1 MRRIAALCALLLGL
15 WADQA
20 AARAYSVE
28 DLLATEE
35 VGRVVFDPTGR
46 RLIIEHR
53 RPWKSA
59 ARFDYN
65 YFTPLLLTELL
76 SVKVDRPGPARPL
89 FPQDPAA
96 GYMAGPIAPDGRR
109 MLVYRLQDRS
119 FEAGLVTFATGEV
132 RWLGVTP
139 EFPVHGP
146 TAQWRSDD
154 EVILIARP
162 DGDLTWRLGVG
173 WEAQDRLT
181 ELWARTAGGQTASAS
196 AIGSG
201 RFLGIRPK
209 GEAPRV
215 LKIDAH
221 TGAAHLLAQGE
232 FVDLA
237 VSPSGRYA
245 ALIANGED
253 LQPRADEAVYA
264 AFPTRRRSLTLI
276 DLQAGDVTT
285 PCASCEIA
293 LGLLA
298 WSPTQDSLLAATL
311 GEGADRRR
319 LDLVRIEAATGAVSR
334 PLPDNLKL
342 ALAMTSEGAPLA
354 RADWFAADPLVYAAG
369 PKGRPDWYRL
379 SNSGVVNL
387 TAGLDLAPR
396 QLGAISTDHILL
408 AADGAAWAIGPNGE
422 RTVVGEDLA
431 SSPLAPAQEPGS
443 RLVANPRLPADGMAT
458 ARGQEIT
465 VLSATRR
472 GRRFTLPDQS
482 GPMAITRDHAVAM
495 IKGPGGVRR
504 LSMATSKSAWV
515 PLLEINRPLADVE
528 PARTLPV
535 RHRGPTSADLTSWLY
550 LPVSAPPTR
559 GYPLVVIPYRGRSYP
574 AASPSYEVG
583 AFSPQVN
590 PQILAAAGY
599 AVLTP
604 SLPYDQA
611 GGEPVRGAAAQIL
624 DVVDAA
630 IAEQSLDPDRIALWG
645 HSFGALTAVAAATQ
659 TPRFKSVIASAGAHN
674 EISHWGSFRRHQWV
688 FPQDGTSSTS
698 GAGLVEAGQAHMM
711 APPWADPQRYLRN
724 SNLFAA
730 DRINVPVLLIHGEA
744 DELLIDQSQQLFS
757 ALNRQGKDAV
767 FVTYWGE
774 GHALASPANL
784 RDLYG
789 RIIAWLGETLPP
801 GPGAAAARPSQ

>member
-1 MRRIAALCALLLGL
+1 MRRLAALCALLLGL
-15 WADQA
+15 WAGQA
-20 AARAYSVE
+20 GARAYSVA

-76 SVKVDRPGPARPL
+76 SVEVDRPGPARPL
-89 FPQDPAA
+89 FAQEPTA

-119 FEAGLVTFATGEV
+119 LEAGLVTLATEEV

-146 TAQWRSDD
+146 TAQWRSDR

-173 WEAQDRLT
+173 WEAQARLT
-181 ELWARTAGGQTASAS
+181 KLWARTARGQTASAT

-201 RFLGIRPK
+201 RFLGLRPK
-209 GEAPRV
+209 GEPPRV
-215 LKIDAH
+215 LKINAD
-221 TGAAHLLAQGE
+221 TGATNVLARGE

-276 DLQAGDVTT
+276 DLQAGDLTT

-298 WSPTQDSLLAATL
+298 WSPKDALLAATL
-311 GEGADRRR
+311 DESADRRR
-319 LDLVRIEAATGAVSR
+319 LELVRIEAATGAVSR
-334 PLPDNLKL
+334 PLPDDLKL
-342 ALAMTSEGAPLA
+342 ALAMTSEGALLA
-354 RADWFAADPLVYAAG
+354 RADWFAADPLVYATG
-369 PKGRPDWYRL
+369 PAGRPDWYRL
-379 SNSGVVNL
+379 GPAGGVNL

-396 QLGAISTDHILL
+396 QLGAISADHILL
-408 AADGAAWAIGPNGE
+408 AAQGAAWAIGPTGE
-422 RTVVGEDLA
+422 RTVVGA
-431 SSPLAPAQEPGS
+431 GPVSSLLAPAQEPGS

-458 ARGQEIT
+458 ATAGEIT
-465 VLSATRR
+465 VTSATGRA
-472 GRRFTLPDQS
+472 RRFTLPDQAE
-482 GPMAITRDHAVAM
+482 PMAISRDRAVAV
-495 IKGPGGVRR
+495 ISGPGGVRR
-504 LSMATSKSAWV
+504 LSMATPKGAWT
-515 PLLEINRPLADVE
+515 PLLEINSSLADVE
-528 PARTLPV
+528 PARTLPI
-535 RHRGPTSADLTSWLY
+535 RHRGPAGADLTSWLY
-550 LPVSAPPTR
+550 LPTSAPPTR
-559 GYPLVVIPYRGRSYP
+559 GYPLVVIPYRGRFYP

-583 AFSPQVN
+583 AFSPQVS

-604 SLPYDQA
+604 SLPYDEA

-624 DVVDAA
+624 EVVDAA
-630 IAEQSLDPDRIALWG
+630 IAQQPLDPDRIALWG

-659 TPRFKSVIASAGAHN
+659 SPRFKSVIASAGVHN

-688 FPQDGTSSTS
+688 LPQDGTSSTS

-744 DELLIDQSQQLFS
+744 DELLVDQSQQLFS

-789 RIIAWLGETLPP
+789 RIIAWLGETMPP
-801 GPGAAAARPSQ
+801 TPDAAAARPSQ

>member
-15 WADQA
+15 WTSQA
-20 AARAYSVE
+20 TARPYSVE

-35 VGRVVFDPTGR
+35 VGRVIFDPPGR

-76 SVKVDRPGPARPL
+76 SVEVDKPGPARPL
-89 FPQDPAA
+89 FPQEPTA
-96 GYMAGPIAPDGRR
+96 GYVAGPIAPDGRR
-109 MLVYRLQDRS
+109 MLVYRLRDHS
-119 FEAGLVTFATGEV
+119 LEAGLVTLATGEV

-139 EFPVHGP
+139 EFPIHGP
-146 TAQWRSDD
+146 TAQWRSDR
-154 EVILIARP
+154 ELILIARP

-173 WEAQDRLT
+173 WEAQARLI
-181 ELWARTAGGQTASAS
+181 ELWAQTAHGQTASAT

-201 RFLGIRPK
+201 RFLGLRPR
-209 GEAPRV
+209 GEPPRV
-215 LKIDAH
+215 LKINAD
-221 TGAAHLLAQGE
+221 TGASHVLARGE

-253 LQPRADEAVYA
+253 LQPRADDLVYA

-276 DLQAGDVTT
+276 DLQDGDVTT
-285 PCASCEIA
+285 PCPSCEVA

-298 WSPTQDSLLAATL
+298 WSPRDALLTATL
-311 GEGADRRR
+311 AEGADRRR
-319 LDLVRIEAATGAVSR
+319 PELARIDAATGAVSR

-342 ALAMTSEGAPLA
+342 ALALTSEGAPLV
-354 RADWFAADPLVYAAG
+354 RADWFDADPLVYATDS
-369 PKGRPDWYRL
+369 KGRPDWYRL
-379 SNSGVVNL
+379 GPQGSVNL
-387 TAGLDLAPR
+387 TTQLDLAPR
-396 QLGAISTDHILL
+396 QLGAISSSHILL
-408 AADGAAWAIGPNGE
+408 VAQHVTWAIGPNGE

-431 SSPLAPAQEPGS
+431 SSSLAPPQEPGS
-443 RLVANPRLPADGMAT
+443 RLIANPRLPAYGMAT
-458 ARGQEIT
+458 ASGRKIT
-465 VLSATRR
+465 VSSATGRS
-472 GRRFTLPDQS
+472 RRFTLPDQ
-482 GPMAITRDHAVAM
+482 GEPVAITRDHVVAM
-495 IKGPGGVRR
+495 VSGPGGVRR
-504 LSMATSKSAWV
+504 LAMATSKGAWI
-515 PLLEINRPLADVE
+515 PLLEINTTLADVE
-528 PARTLPV
+528 PARTLQV
-535 RHRGPTSADLTSWLY
+535 RHPGPMAADLNSWLY
-550 LPVSAPPTR
+550 LPTTAPPKS

-604 SLPYDQA
+604 SLPYDKA

-624 DVVDAA
+624 EVVDAA
-630 IAEQSLDPDRIALWG
+630 IVQHPLDPDRIALWG
-645 HSFGALTAVAAATQ
+645 HSFGALTAVAATTQ
-659 TPRFKSVIASAGAHN
+659 SSRFKSVIASAGAHN
-674 EISHWGSFRRHQWV
+674 EISHWGSFRLHQWV
-688 FPQDGTSSTS
+688 FPEDGTSSTN
-698 GAGLVEAGQAHMM
+698 GAGIVEAGQAHMM

-730 DRINVPVLLIHGEA
+730 GKINVPVLLIHGEA
-744 DELLIDQSQQLFS
+744 DELVIDQSQQLFS

-774 GHALASPANL
+774 GHALASPANI
-784 RDLYG
+784 RDFYG
-789 RIIAWLGETLPP
+789 RIIAWLGETLPLAP
-801 GPGAAAARPSQ
+801 ARPSQ